1 MIRQYELVERVKEY
15 DPSTDED
22 ALNRAYVYAMQAH
35 GAQIRASG
43 DPYFSHPLE
52 VAGILTDMRLDH
64 STIITALLHDTVED
78 TTATLDEIRTLF
90 GDEVGRLVDGVT
102 KLNRIELQS
111 DRTKQAENLRKLVI
125 AMSED
130 IRVLL
135 VKLSDR
141 LHNMRTL
148 KFIKSEEKRKRIAA
162 ETMDIYAPLA
172 ERIGIQEIR
181 DELEDLA
188 FRELN
193 ADAYATITSRLDKLT
208 TEGGDIVEEI
218 ASELTE
224 TCKKAGLDAVITGR
238 RKSPFSVWLKMQRKS
253 MPIEQLPDIVAFRL
267 IVPSEAD
274 CYVALGIIHGAYPVI
289 PGRFKDF
296 ISTAKP
302 NGYRSLHTGVIGPK
316 QQRVE
321 IQIRTQQM
329 HEIAELGVAAHWV
342 YKQGETGLTEGRQ
355 YRWLR
360 ELLEILEQ
368 ASGPEEFLEHTKLEM
383 YQDLVFCFSP
393 KGDLIS
399 LPRGASPV
407 DFAYAVHSEV
417 GDRCVGAKINGRMQP
432 LTTQLSNG
440 DQVDIST
447 SKNSTP
453 SPTWEQFVVTGKAKA
468 AIRRFVRQRKRQ
480 QFFNLGKSIF
490 QKTLRQEGVRYTEKL
505 VAQAADTLSYEHVE
519 DLLAAVGEGLLTGN
533 EVLRAALPDR
543 QPTNADS
550 DNIVPLNHARK
561 KKVVGGSTIPLKGL
575 IPGMAVHY
583 ARCCHPLPGERIV
596 GIVTTGK
603 GLTVH
608 TIDCETLEGFQSM
621 PERWLDVAWDME
633 EVGPRHIGRL
643 GVILLNEPG
652 SLGGLSTIIGKNS
665 GNIVN
670 FKILNRSV
678 DFFEMQVDVEVG
690 TVRHLTNIIAALRA
704 TPLIT
709 SVERAR
715 G

>member
-1 MIRQYELVERVKEY
+1 MIRQYELLERVRAY
-15 DPSTDED
+15 DPMTDED
-22 ALNRAYVYAMQAH
+22 AVNRAYVYAMKAH
-35 GAQIRASG
+35 GSQTRASG
-43 DPYFSHPLE
+43 DSYFSHPLE

-64 STIITALLHDTVED
+64 KTLITALLHDTVED
-78 TTATLDEIRTLF
+78 TSATVDEIRSLF
-90 GDEVGRLVDGVT
+90 GEEVGRLVDGVT

-111 DRTKQAENLRKLVI
+111 DRTKQAENFRKLVI

-135 VKLSDR
+135 VKLADR

-148 KFIKSEEKRKRIAA
+148 TFIKSDEKRKRIAA

-172 ERIGIQEIR
+172 ERIGVQDIR

-188 FRELN
+188 FQELN
-193 ADAYATITSRLDKLT
+193 GDAYASITSRLDYLT
-208 TEGGDIVEEI
+208 EEGGDIIEVI
-218 ASELTE
+218 AAELIE
-224 TCKKAGLDAVITGR
+224 TCGKAGLEAQISGR
-238 RKSPFSVWLKMQRKS
+238 RKSPFSVWLKMQRKNVTL
-253 MPIEQLPDIVAFRL
+253 EQLSDIVAFRV
-267 IVPSEAD
+267 IVSTEPG
-274 CYVALGIIHGAYPVI
+274 CYTALGIIHSAYPVL

-316 QQRVE
+316 RQRIE
-321 IQIRTQQM
+321 IQIRTREM

-342 YKQGETGLTEGRQ
+342 YKQGETGVREGRQ

-360 ELLEILEQ
+360 ELLEIIEQ

-399 LPRGASPV
+399 LPRGACPV

-417 GDRCVGAKINGRMQP
+417 GNTCVGAKINGRLQP
-432 LTTQLSNG
+432 LTTELSNG
-440 DQVDIST
+440 DQVEITT
-447 SKNSTP
+447 SKNSNP
-453 SPTWEQFVVTGKAKA
+453 LPDWEQFVVTGKAKA
-468 AIRRFVRQRKRQ
+468 AIRRFVRQKKHQ
-480 QFFNLGKSIF
+480 QFFNLGKAIL
-490 QKTLRQEGVRYTEKL
+490 QKTLHQEGVRYSEKL
-505 VAQAADTLSYEHVE
+505 VRQALKPLGYDHAE
-519 DLLAAVGEGLLTGN
+519 DLLAAVGEGLISTK
-533 EVLRAALPDR
+533 EVLYAALPDR
-543 QPTNADS
+543 RSSIDG
-550 DNIVPLNHARK
+550 DNIVPINSGRRNKPSGAATL
-561 KKVVGGSTIPLKGL
+561 PLKGL

-583 ARCCHPLPGERIV
+583 ARCCHPLPGERVV

-603 GLTVH
+603 GVTVH
-608 TIDCETLEGFQSM
+608 TTDCETLEGFQSM
-621 PERWLDVAWDME
+621 PELWLDVSWDMD
-633 EVGPRHIGRL
+633 EVGPKHIARL

-652 SLGGLSTIIGKNS
+652 SLGGLSTIIGKNA

-670 FKILNRSV
+670 LKINNRSV
-678 DFFEMQVDVEVG
+678 DFFEMQVDIEVG
-690 TVRHLTNIIAALRA
+690 NVRHLTNIIAALRA